1 MKKIRDI
8 LSEAPTT
15 NLTDAQK
22 GMLVTVFASAT
33 PQQAFDM
40 ASGSPNTIQAKDELV
55 RLGLVQQSANQ
66 LALSP
71 SGKDALYNNNL
82 VDQTGQLTPEGE
94 TQLKDFETNK
104 QEYVNL
110 EAYQLI
116 LTML

>member
-8 LSEAPTT
+8 LNEAPTI

-22 GMLVTVFASAT
+22 GMLITIHASAT
-33 PQQAFDM
+33 PQQAYDM
-40 ASGSPNTIQAKDELV
+40 ASGSPNTVQAKDELV
-55 RLGLVQQSANQ
+55 RLGLAQQSANQ
-66 LALSP
+66 LALTP
-71 SGKDALYNNNL
+71 QGNDALINNNL

-94 TQLKDFETNK
+94 NQLKSFETNK

-110 EAYQLI
+110 ESYELI